1 LCVSLAIVGA
11 QREAYVIYRIK
22 FGPFVRS
29 CLLGRTISRLDRFL
43 RVIFRSKIPDFE
55 GIALMLYQ
63 KFLTPGFL
71 SAPFVVV
78 FVVCTVLAIS
88 GDGFC
93 IGASEFESP
102 LYGLVICFNAIF
114 YIGLIS
120 KLDPKFSRIRKSII
134 LTIFFVWFF
143 IFILSL
149 SANFISPFLFDV
161 LC

>member
-1 LCVSLAIVGA
+1 
-11 QREAYVIYRIK
+11 
-22 FGPFVRS
+22 
-29 CLLGRTISRLDRFL
+29 
-43 RVIFRSKIPDFE
+43 
-55 GIALMLYQ
+55 MLYQ

-71 SAPFVVV
+71 SAPFVAV
-78 FVVCTVLAIS
+78 FVVCSVLAMS
-88 GDGFC
+88 GDGYC
-93 IGASEFESP
+93 TGASEFESP

-120 KLDPKFSRIRKSII
+120 KLDPKFSRIRRSII